1 MFVSLNKLALKSD
14 FFLPKKLVLVTSIY
28 FNIQFAFMEKLDN
41 NDAYIFDS
49 IFTIFEKSTEGLL
62 SGLRE
67 FLTIESPF
75 KMMKNVFYLI

>member
-1 MFVSLNKLALKSD
+1 
-14 FFLPKKLVLVTSIY
+14 
-28 FNIQFAFMEKLDN
+28 MEKLDN

-75 KMMKNVFYLI
+75 KMMKNAFYLI